1 MIRKRINGYLW
12 FVNIYLTLDGYICTI
27 KNIKMS
33 INSIFQFLVPKDK
46 KFFPLFEQASNN
58 LILLAET
65 LHEAVNA
72 PNAEREV
79 YFSKIEELEVV
90 IEEITHKTHL
100 ELSRNFITPFDREDI
115 HSLIKAI
122 DNVADFMH
130 GAASKMRLYQ
140 VEKITKSIRKLTE
153 INLEACQLIGAGIKE
168 LKVMDNK
175 AIKETCK
182 KINKL
187 ESKADIVFD
196 KAVADIFENET
207 DAKNI
212 IKYKEV
218 LSALESASDKC
229 KSVSNVMEQ
238 ISVKHS

>member
-1 MIRKRINGYLW
+1 M
-12 FVNIYLTLDGYICTI
+12 TL
-27 KNIKMS
+27 N
-33 INSIFQFLVPKDK
+33 NIFQFLVPKDK
-46 KFFPLFEQASNN
+46 KFFPLFEQAASN
-58 LILLAET
+58 LVLLAET

-72 PNAEREV
+72 PKTEREE
-79 YFSKIEELEVV
+79 YFKKVEELEATL
-90 IEEITHKTHL
+90 EEITHKTHL

-115 HSLIKAI
+115 HSLIKAM
-122 DNVADFMH
+122 DNVADYMH
-130 GAASKMRLYQ
+130 SAASKMRLYQ
-140 VEKITKSIRKLTE
+140 VDKITKSIRKLTE
-153 INLEACQLIGAGIKE
+153 INVEACQLIQVGIKE
-168 LKVMDNK
+168 LKDMKDHK
-175 AIKETCK
+175 AIKDTCK

-187 ESKADIVFD
+187 ESKADSVFD

-207 DAKNI
+207 DVKNI

>member
-1 MIRKRINGYLW
+1 
-12 FVNIYLTLDGYICTI
+12 
-27 KNIKMS
+27 
-33 INSIFQFLVPKDK
+33 LV
-46 KFFPLFEQASNN
+46 
-58 LILLAET
+58 
-65 LHEAVNA
+65 
-72 PNAEREV
+72 
-79 YFSKIEELEVV
+79 
-90 IEEITHKTHL
+90 
-100 ELSRNFITPFDREDI
+100 
-115 HSLIKAI
+115 KAI
-122 DNVADFMH
+122 DNVADYMH
-130 GAASKMRLYQ
+130 GAASRMRLYQ

-153 INLEACQLIGAGIKE
+153 INLEACQLINAGVKQ
-168 LKVMDNK
+168 LKDMKDHK

-187 ESKADIVFD
+187 ESKADSVFD

-207 DAKNI
+207 DVKNI

>member
-1 MIRKRINGYLW
+1 
-12 FVNIYLTLDGYICTI
+12 
-27 KNIKMS
+27 MS
-33 INSIFQFLVPKDK
+33 LNNIFQFFVPKDN
-46 KFFPLFEQASNN
+46 KFFPLFELASAN
-58 LILLAET
+58 LIILAET

-72 PNAEREV
+72 PKEEREE
-79 YFSKIEELEVV
+79 YFKKIEELEAV

-153 INLEACQLIGAGIKE
+153 INLEACQLIGLGIKE
-168 LKVMDNK
+168 LKDMKDHK
-175 AIKETCK
+175 SIKDTCK

-187 ESKADIVFD
+187 ESKADAVFD
-196 KAVADIFENET
+196 KAVADIFENEN

>member
-1 MIRKRINGYLW
+1 LQQLKS
-12 FVNIYLTLDGYICTI
+12 
-27 KNIKMS
+27 KKMS
-33 INSIFQFLVPKDK
+33 LNSIFQFLVPKDK
-46 KFFPLFEQASNN
+46 KFFPLFEQASTN
-58 LILLAET
+58 LISLADT

-72 PNAEREV
+72 PKTEREN
-79 YFSKIEELEVV
+79 YYKKIEELEAT

-153 INLEACQLIGAGIKE
+153 INLEACQLIGVGIKE
-168 LKVMDNK
+168 LKDMNNHK
-175 AIKETCK
+175 AIKDTCK
-182 KINKL
+182 RINKL
-187 ESKADIVFD
+187 ESKADSVFD
-196 KAVADIFENET
+196 KAVADIFENES

-229 KSVSNVMEQ
+229 KSVANVMEQ

>member
-1 MIRKRINGYLW
+1 M
-12 FVNIYLTLDGYICTI
+12 TL
-27 KNIKMS
+27 
-33 INSIFQFLVPKDK
+33 NSIFQFLVPKDK
-46 KFFPLFEQASNN
+46 KFFPLFEQASTN
-58 LILLAET
+58 LIVLAET

-72 PNAEREV
+72 PKEQREEYYV
-79 YFSKIEELEVV
+79 KIEELEAR

-122 DNVADFMH
+122 DNVADYMN
-130 GAASKMRLYQ
+130 GAASRMRLYQ

-153 INLEACQLIGAGIKE
+153 INLEACQLIGLAIQE
-168 LKVMDNK
+168 LKDLK
-175 AIKETCK
+175 HPRIIRDICK

-187 ESKADIVFD
+187 ESKADMVFN
-196 KAVADIFENET
+196 KAVSDIFENET

-218 LSALESASDKC
+218 LSSLESASDKC
-229 KSVSNVMEQ
+229 KSVSNVLEQ

>member
-1 MIRKRINGYLW
+1 M
-12 FVNIYLTLDGYICTI
+12 TL
-27 KNIKMS
+27 N
-33 INSIFQFLVPKDK
+33 NIFQFLVPKDK
-46 KFFPLFEQASNN
+46 KFFPLFEEATAN
-58 LILLAET
+58 LVILAET

-72 PNAEREV
+72 PRLERDE
-79 YFSKIEELEVV
+79 YFKKIEELEAV
-90 IEEITHKTHL
+90 IEEITHRTHL
-100 ELSRNFITPFDREDI
+100 ELSKNFITPFDREDI

-122 DNVADFMH
+122 DNVADYMH
-130 GAASKMRLYQ
+130 GAASRMRLYQ

-153 INLEACQLIGAGIKE
+153 INLEACQLINEGIKQ
-168 LKVMDNK
+168 LKDMNNIK
-175 AIKETCK
+175 IIKETCK

-187 ESKADIVFD
+187 ESKADVVFD

-229 KSVSNVMEQ
+229 KIVANVMEQ

>member
-1 MIRKRINGYLW
+1 
-12 FVNIYLTLDGYICTI
+12 
-27 KNIKMS
+27 MS
-33 INSIFQFLVPKDK
+33 LNSIFQFLVPKDT
-46 KFFPLFEQASNN
+46 KFFPLFEQASAN
-58 LILLAET
+58 LTTLAET

-72 PNAEREV
+72 PKSEREE
-79 YFSKIEELEVV
+79 YFKKIEDLEAT

-122 DNVADFMH
+122 DNVADYMH
-130 GAASKMRLYQ
+130 SAASKMRLYQ

-153 INLEACQLIGAGIKE
+153 INLEACQLIGVGIKD
-168 LKVMDNK
+168 LKDMKNHK
-175 AIKETCK
+175 SIKETCK

-187 ESKADIVFD
+187 ESKADYVFD
-196 KAVADIFENET
+196 KAVADIFENEN

>member
-1 MIRKRINGYLW
+1 M
-12 FVNIYLTLDGYICTI
+12 TL
-27 KNIKMS
+27 
-33 INSIFQFLVPKDK
+33 NSIFQFLVPKDK
-46 KFFPLFEQASNN
+46 KFFPLFEQASSN
-58 LILLAET
+58 LIILANT

-72 PNAEREV
+72 PKTEREE
-79 YFSKIEELEVV
+79 YFKKIEELEAT

-122 DNVADFMH
+122 DNVADNMH
-130 GAASKMRLYQ
+130 GAASRIRLYQ
-140 VEKITKSIRKLTE
+140 VDKITKSIRRLTE
-153 INLEACQLIGAGIKE
+153 INLEACQLIGEGIKQ
-168 LKVMDNK
+168 LKDMNNHK

-187 ESKADIVFD
+187 ESKADVVFD

-218 LSALESASDKC
+218 LSALEMASDKC

>member
-1 MIRKRINGYLW
+1 
-12 FVNIYLTLDGYICTI
+12 
-27 KNIKMS
+27 MS

-46 KFFPLFEQASNN
+46 KFFPLFEQASLN

-72 PNAEREV
+72 PKEQREE
-79 YFSKIEELEVV
+79 YFAKIEELEAV

-115 HSLIKAI
+115 HSLIKSI
-122 DNVADFMH
+122 DNVADYMN
-130 GAASKMRLYQ
+130 GAASRMRLYQ

-153 INLEACQLIGAGIKE
+153 INLEACQLIGVAVRE
-168 LKVMDNK
+168 LKDLKNLK
-175 AIKETCK
+175 AISEACK

-187 ESKADIVFD
+187 EGKADVVFD

-229 KSVSNVMEQ
+229 KSVANVLEQ

>member
-1 MIRKRINGYLW
+1 MN
-12 FVNIYLTLDGYICTI
+12 
-27 KNIKMS
+27 
-33 INSIFQFLVPKDK
+33 INSFFQFLVPKDK
-46 KFFPLFEQASNN
+46 KFFPLFEQASTN

-65 LHEAVNA
+65 LHEAVNV
-72 PNAEREV
+72 PKAEREE
-79 YFSKIEELEVV
+79 YYSKIEELEAN

-122 DNVADFMH
+122 DNVADNMH
-130 GAASKMRLYQ
+130 GAASRMRLYQ

-153 INLEACQLIGAGIKE
+153 INLEACQLIGVGIIQ
-168 LKVMDNK
+168 LKDMNNLK
-175 AIKETCK
+175 LIKETCK

-187 ESKADIVFD
+187 ESKADVVFD

-207 DAKNI
+207 EAKNI

-218 LSALESASDKC
+218 LSALEMASDKC

>member
-1 MIRKRINGYLW
+1 M
-12 FVNIYLTLDGYICTI
+12 TL
-27 KNIKMS
+27 
-33 INSIFQFLVPKDK
+33 NSIFQFLVPKDK
-46 KFFPLFEQASNN
+46 KFFPLFEQASAN
-58 LILLAET
+58 LIVLAET

-72 PNAEREV
+72 PKNEREN
-79 YFSKIEELEVV
+79 YYKKIEDLEAT

-100 ELSRNFITPFDREDI
+100 ELSKNFITPFDREDI

-122 DNVADFMH
+122 DNVADNMH
-130 GAASKMRLYQ
+130 GAASRMRLYQ

-153 INLEACQLIGAGIKE
+153 INLEACQLIGLGIKQ
-168 LKVMDNK
+168 LKDMNN
-175 AIKETCK
+175 IKMIKDTCK

-187 ESKADIVFD
+187 ESKADVVFD

-218 LSALESASDKC
+218 LSALEMASDKC

>member
-1 MIRKRINGYLW
+1 M
-12 FVNIYLTLDGYICTI
+12 TL
-27 KNIKMS
+27 
-33 INSIFQFLVPKDK
+33 NSIFQFLVPNDK
-46 KFFPLFEQASNN
+46 KFFPLFEQASEN
-58 LILLAET
+58 LIILAET
-65 LHEAVNA
+65 LHEAVNVSK
-72 PNAEREV
+72 EQRDE
-79 YFSKIEELEVV
+79 YFHKIEELEAT

-100 ELSRNFITPFDREDI
+100 ELSKNFITPFDREDI
-115 HSLIKAI
+115 HSLIKSI
-122 DNVADFMH
+122 DNVADYMH
-130 GAASKMRLYQ
+130 SATSKMRLYQ

-153 INLEACQLIGAGIKE
+153 INLEACQLIGIGIKE
-168 LKVMDNK
+168 LKVMNHK
-175 AIKETCK
+175 AIKEACK

-187 ESKADIVFD
+187 ESKADSVFD
-196 KAVADIFENET
+196 KAVADIFENES